1 MSSEQEINLYKNLYL
16 SIYDIFERKG
26 KKEKLKPLNLE
37 HDKLFIN
44 VIFREVVKPKEDFT
58 SWDDEKWVESM
69 KIPEICLL
77 SFLYKKNINLH
88 YIYNLTSNEE
98 LKQNMLSSYKNLVRV
113 VKLLESMEEA
123 TNLFVDTSVDLEK
136 IKNKKLE
143 LVLNIKNYK
152 EPKNLANFID
162 LLYHK
167 QFRESIVNGI
177 LSGINSIDIDSLKE
191 FKETPIA
198 YLDSI
203 EELCTMDN
211 ISTCLIFLM
220 SLDLKGDVFAN
231 ESLYNMV
238 KNYIHEINKNSEQ
251 IQRLFKNI
259 DEKVKNCSVV
269 YKNKINLI
277 ILDNKKDFI
286 LELKNSK
293 NKASLT
299 TDLLTNFNTFNDGQ
313 YIKFTTVDLIKRIRE
328 IIFLVIQTV
337 MELSSLPNEEKV
349 NKLNDFIKTY
359 IISNIEDNEEVGSIN
374 IDKENEFIF
383 LDKNTD
389 SDFSSI
395 KKDISNKIKE
405 TVKELFESLNNVED
419 IKELIRIKNEFVEN
433 MKCLPQL
440 DFSKI
445 SKDEFNIF
453 YNLTVKIFKKPEQV
467 KFLLIK
473 FLNAD
478 IIKKNIYNFENDS
491 GIHINP
497 EIKEKI
503 GNKSLQALQEI
514 IDSLLGL
521 KDLTNIEKFATVL
534 AKMVDYGLYYV
545 LKLKSSNIKTNIVKQ
560 KKTVVQRR

>member
-1 MSSEQEINLYKNLYL
+1 MSDTTTTTNPVPTPTHTSSIRKNLSWKTHWNKWLKYVFIGIIL
-16 SIYDIFERKG
+16 IFM
-26 KKEKLKPLNLE
+26 
-37 HDKLFIN
+37 IWS
-44 VIFREVVKPKEDFT
+44 VVKVSEYYIT
-58 SWDDEKWVESM
+58 LIENCES
-69 KIPEICLL
+69 C
-77 SFLYKKNINLH
+77 
-88 YIYNLTSNEE
+88 
-98 LKQNMLSSYKNLVRV
+98 
-113 VKLLESMEEA
+113 
-123 TNLFVDTSVDLEK
+123 
-136 IKNKKLE
+136 
-143 LVLNIKNYK
+143 
-152 EPKNLANFID
+152 
-162 LLYHK
+162 
-167 QFRESIVNGI
+167 
-177 LSGINSIDIDSLKE
+177 
-191 FKETPIA
+191 
-198 YLDSI
+198 
-203 EELCTMDN
+203 
-211 ISTCLIFLM
+211 
-220 SLDLKGDVFAN
+220 
-231 ESLYNMV
+231 
-238 KNYIHEINKNSEQ
+238 
-251 IQRLFKNI
+251 
-259 DEKVKNCSVV
+259 
-269 YKNKINLI
+269 
-277 ILDNKKDFI
+277 
-286 LELKNSK
+286 
-293 NKASLT
+293 
-299 TDLLTNFNTFNDGQ
+299 
-313 YIKFTTVDLIKRIRE
+313 
-328 IIFLVIQTV
+328 
-337 MELSSLPNEEKV
+337 
-349 NKLNDFIKTY
+349 
-359 IISNIEDNEEVGSIN
+359 EDNEEFGSIN